1 MQIYNSENMKRN
13 QAFKDISKGDNKT
26 ERKTYFLH
34 ENHQT
39 LFSNRKLPIPI
50 HHQSYN
56 SKIILATKQKRKNIT
71 NILINDTNTI
81 SNISESSNS
90 NNIINNDFNNS
101 DKSKIYQKKR
111 IPAPIRE
118 NYSKEK
124 IIGIK
129 KRFIYFE
136 SNLNITNKIE
146 KEKYYS
152 FKDIKS
158 EEKKEKLSN
167 VNKNSLSP
175 RIYKKT
181 IGKKIMSINN
191 NKNINYNK
199 KIKKYLYLNQNI
211 YSNNKKVKNKS
222 MYDRYPGDRMK
233 KVNANNYKKLDL
245 FKIDK
250 KNNINNI
257 NINLNSIN
265 NLNNKI
271 NCDIIKN
278 INSCRNKNRKFK
290 DINYFKK
297 LNFDQPGKTNLL
309 EFNNLE
315 NNCLSNKT
323 LLNDR
328 IEITDRIND
337 NKKNSYKN
345 SYTLNNNSNLKTEG
359 NSNKFNKRILYKI
372 KPKII
377 NQIILTPRNK
387 AGKEILKGE
396 NKIKYIDDIIRAEHK
411 FNNINKIKGKNSDNN
426 NEEKICYSIPFQI
439 NINKN
444 NNKKVDLFEGS
455 RQNINNNNNNNKGE
469 TINRINIFVND
480 GNNNVYHGNKN
491 INIHINNNFDNNIIT
506 NDSLTIFNNTISDI
520 QSNSNSNDITQI
532 ESVKDEKNNVLSSY
546 QLNLYLNE
554 AKKSNPRPINFNN
567 ISGQNNINFNKIS
580 GHPIKKALLYIK
592 NSNKYYTNTSRNNNK
607 NKEVDISEKERNIY
621 QRNDEK
627 KKKNC
632 KLVIIS
638 KVQSLSLNLFKS
650 KNF

>member
-1 MQIYNSENMKRN
+1 M
-13 QAFKDISKGDNKT
+13 
-26 ERKTYFLH
+26 
-34 ENHQT
+34 
-39 LFSNRKLPIPI
+39 
-50 HHQSYN
+50 
-56 SKIILATKQKRKNIT
+56 
-71 NILINDTNTI
+71 
-81 SNISESSNS
+81 
-90 NNIINNDFNNS
+90 
-101 DKSKIYQKKR
+101 
-111 IPAPIRE
+111 
-118 NYSKEK
+118 
-124 IIGIK
+124 
-129 KRFIYFE
+129 
-136 SNLNITNKIE
+136 
-146 KEKYYS
+146 
-152 FKDIKS
+152 
-158 EEKKEKLSN
+158 
-167 VNKNSLSP
+167 
-175 RIYKKT
+175 
-181 IGKKIMSINN
+181 
-191 NKNINYNK
+191 
-199 KIKKYLYLNQNI
+199 
-211 YSNNKKVKNKS
+211 
-222 MYDRYPGDRMK
+222 
-233 KVNANNYKKLDL
+233 
-245 FKIDK
+245 
-250 KNNINNI
+250 
-257 NINLNSIN
+257 
-265 NLNNKI
+265 
-271 NCDIIKN
+271 
-278 INSCRNKNRKFK
+278 
-290 DINYFKK
+290 
-297 LNFDQPGKTNLL
+297 
-309 EFNNLE
+309 
-315 NNCLSNKT
+315 
-323 LLNDR
+323 
-328 IEITDRIND
+328 
-337 NKKNSYKN
+337 
-345 SYTLNNNSNLKTEG
+345 
-359 NSNKFNKRILYKI
+359 
-372 KPKII
+372 
-377 NQIILTPRNK
+377 TPRNK